1 MQKLLGHATA
11 TMTFRYMKHAPEAF
25 LDEDAAS
32 VAAHLAGAKNA
43 DAEARVTAARRELKQ
58 A

>member
-11 TMTFRYMKHAPEAF
+11 TMSLRYMKHAPEAF